1 MGIETL
7 ERFYSDT
14 RRKNSEE
21 VRFGIGWR
29 SAKHELFEFVV
40 FWVAETEELCLL
52 RSPIHDVESDGMV
65 SRFILGIPPHVRAQ
79 ELRDDEVTVEVI
91 ARISE
96 QELPLRLEG
105 WEVHHQAPDGIEWVR
120 SVVYE

>member
-1 MGIETL
+1 LAIETL
-7 ERFYSDT
+7 ERFYNDT
-14 RRKNSEE
+14 RRKDSEE

-29 SAKHELFEFVV
+29 SANEPFEFVV

-52 RSPIHDVESDGMV
+52 RSPVRDVQSDGMV
-65 SRFILGIPPHVRAQ
+65 SRFILGIPPHMRAQ

-96 QELPLRLEG
+96 HELPLRLEG
-105 WEVHHQAPDGIEWVR
+105 WEVHHRAPDGIEWVR
-120 SVVYE
+120 SVVS